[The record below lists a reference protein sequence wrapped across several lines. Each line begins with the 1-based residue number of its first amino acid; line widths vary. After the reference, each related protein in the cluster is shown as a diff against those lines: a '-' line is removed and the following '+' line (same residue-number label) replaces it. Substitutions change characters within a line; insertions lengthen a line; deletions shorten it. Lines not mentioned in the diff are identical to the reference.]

1 MAKFHYIAA
10 KPDGVVVEDTA
21 EFESAAKAI
30 EFLASKGLRPIS
42 IKPFREGESLGSKIL
57 HLKFSFGGKITT
69 SDKIFISRYIALMLR
84 AGTDLFQAIDILIS
98 DMKKPALRSFLIE
111 VRTAL
116 EKGQPFYTVFAHY
129 PRYFSPVFINLVR
142 SGELSG
148 NLERVFGDLSVSLA
162 KDQEMKNKIR
172 SAMFYPMILLGLS
185 LFIVLFLV
193 TFALPKIAN
202 VFSTGNYNP
211 PAFSRVV
218 FAFAFFLNDNLL
230 TVVAGL
236 LICIILAIV
245 FFTRSRAGR
254 NTLRWIGDH
263 IPVIRGVLHKIAVQ
277 RFAGTLSSLLRAG
290 IPIIDALDITSST
303 VGHSG
308 IEKAL
313 QRIAHE
319 GVAKGLTLG
328 EAFRKE
334 TAFPL
339 IVPNLIAIS
348 EKAGHLEEI
357 LHTLSE
363 FYESEIDFSIKTL
376 LTLIEPILLI
386 SIGLIVLMIALS
398 IVVPIYQ
405 LVGQI

>member
-1 MAKFHYIAA
+1 MKFHYIAV
-10 KPDGVVVEDTA
+10 KPDGTVTEDTA
-21 EFESAAKAI
+21 EFESAAKTI

-42 IKPFREGESLGSKIL
+42 IQPFRESKSFGSKIL
-57 HLKFSFGGKITT
+57 HFQFSFGGKITT
-69 SDKIFISRYIALMLR
+69 SDKIFISRYISLMLR

-98 DMKKPALRSFLIE
+98 DLKKPALRSFLIE

-116 EKGQPFYTVFAHY
+116 EKGQPFYTVFARY
-129 PRYFSPVFINLVR
+129 PRQFSPVFINLVR

-148 NLERVFGDLSVSLA
+148 NLEKVFNDLSVSLG

-202 VFSTGNYNP
+202 VFSTGNYEP
-211 PAFSRVV
+211 PAFSKVV
-218 FAFAFFLNDNLL
+218 FSASFFLSDHLL
-230 TVVAGL
+230 VVVVAL
-236 LICIILAIV
+236 LALIILGIL
-245 FFTRSRAGR
+245 FFSRTKLGR
-254 NTLRWIGDH
+254 NMFRWIGDH
-263 IPVIRGVLHKIAVQ
+263 IPVIRTVIHKIAVQ

-290 IPIIDALDITSST
+290 IPIVDALDITSTT
-303 VGHSG
+303 VGHRG
-308 IEKAL
+308 IQVAL

-328 EAFRKE
+328 DAFRKE
-334 TAFPL
+334 TVFPTV
-339 IVPNLIAIS
+339 VPNLIAIS

-376 LTLIEPILLI
+376 LTLIEPVLLI
-386 SIGLIVLMIALS
+386 GIGLIVLMIALS